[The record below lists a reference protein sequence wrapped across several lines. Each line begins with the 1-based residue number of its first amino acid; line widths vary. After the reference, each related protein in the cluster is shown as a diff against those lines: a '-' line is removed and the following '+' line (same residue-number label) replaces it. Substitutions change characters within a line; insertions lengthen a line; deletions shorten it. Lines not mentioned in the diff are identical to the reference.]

1 MGSSA
6 HRAGRSRSHV
16 SKRRS
21 GDGRPPGAEIRD
33 GIGDGYIRSAG
44 HRHAAAAQRPGARP
58 GQRTGPE
65 TGPGSGAGRSGSW
78 SGRDPESEGTEEV
91 LAALDL
97 GTNNCRLLVA
107 RPNGHGAFRVI
118 DAFSRIVRLGEG
130 VGSSGQLTEAAIDRT
145 LDALRICGSKM
156 RRRRVTRFRAV
167 ATEACRRARNGP
179 EFLKR
184 VERETGIALEVI
196 SSSEEAGLAL
206 AGCGPLLDPDVPGAL
221 VFDIGGGSTELAWS
235 QGGGAGGEVAV
246 TSIPIGVVT
255 LAETY
260 GGDRYGDGVYD
271 RMVEDV
277 AGWLRAYEREHAI
290 AAEAAAGRV
299 QVVGTSGT
307 VTTLAG
313 VHLNLPRY
321 IRDRVDGVFLDV
333 ADTLRIGRNLAAQGF
348 DERAAHPCIGRD
360 RADLVVA
367 GCAILEAICRQWPVA
382 RMRVADRGV
391 REGILF
397 GLIAGG
403 T

>member
-1 MGSSA
+1 MATGAES
-6 HRAGRSRSHV
+6 AGRSRPRGPL
-16 SKRRS
+16 RRS
-21 GDGRPPGAEIRD
+21 DDRSPRVAIRD
-33 GIGDGYIRSAG
+33 GIGDGSISPALR
-44 HRHAAAAQRPGARP
+44 RHSSRND
-58 GQRTGPE
+58 GPV
-65 TGPGSGAGRSGSW
+65 R
-78 SGRDPESEGTEEV
+78 RDDV

-107 RPNGHGAFRVI
+107 RPADRGGFRVI

-130 VGSSGQLTEAAIDRT
+130 VGASGELTDAAIERT
-145 LDALRICGSKM
+145 LEALKVCGSKM
-156 RRRRVTRFRAV
+156 RRRHVTRFRAV

-179 EFLKR
+179 EFLAR
-184 VERETGIALEVI
+184 VEQETGIPLEVI

-206 AGCGPLLDPDVPGAL
+206 AGCGPLLDPTVPGAL

-235 QGGGAGGEVAV
+235 RREDGDGAAAV

-260 GGDRYGDGVYD
+260 GGDRYDAGVYE
-271 RMVEDV
+271 RMVGDV
-277 AGWLRAYEREHAI
+277 AAWLAAYEREHAI
-290 AAEAAAGRV
+290 AAEVAAGRV
-299 QVVGTSGT
+299 QIIGTSGT

-313 VHLNLPRY
+313 VHLDLPRY
-321 IRDRVDGVFLDV
+321 VRDRVDGLFLDV
-333 ADTLRIGRNLAAQGF
+333 ADTLAIGRRLAGQSFEA
-348 DERAAHPCIGRD
+348 RAAHPCIGRE

-397 GLIAGG
+397 GLIAGAS
-403 T
+403 